1 MGGMWQLTE
10 DVEAFAAT
18 AGDFLRSRP
27 VEHTVF
33 LTLIDA
39 FRRRGMRAYGSG
51 APIFGAWRTDDGATD
66 GVLLQT
72 PPYPMLFSRLPAGA
86 VAAAVDAV
94 ADRPLPGVN
103 MLTADAD
110 EFVAGWQKRTGA
122 AARRGMRVRLYRLD
136 ELIPPP
142 RPAGAARVATAG
154 DRDLLLRWFPA
165 FHEDLGNVIEADHGA
180 VIDDR
185 LSYGGIMLWEV
196 DGTAVATASRS
207 RLDSAMVRIQM
218 VYTPREHR
226 GHGYAAAVT
235 AAVSRSA
242 LDLGATDVVLFTDLD
257 YPTSNGVYQR
267 IGYRPVLDRV
277 VMEFSS

>member
-1 MGGMWQLTE
+1 MWELTE
-10 DVEAFAAT
+10 DVEAFAGT
-18 AGDFLRSRP
+18 AGDFLKSRP

-33 LTLIDA
+33 LTLVDTL
-39 FRRRGMRAYGSG
+39 RRRGMQAYGSE
-51 APIFGAWRTDDGATD
+51 APIFGTWRADGGATD

-72 PPYPMLFSRLPAGA
+72 PPYPMMFSRLPAGA
-86 VAAAVDAV
+86 VAAALDAV

-103 MLTADAD
+103 MLVADAD

-122 AARRGMRVRLYRLD
+122 EARRGLRARLYRLAT
-136 ELIPPP
+136 LIPPP
-142 RPAGAARVATAG
+142 PPGGAARIATTS

-165 FHEDLGNVIEADHGA
+165 FHEELDDVSEADYGA
-180 VIDDR
+180 AVDDR
-185 LSYGGIMLWEV
+185 LGHGGITLWEV
-196 DGTAVATASRS
+196 DGVPVSTASCS
-207 RLDSAMVRIQM
+207 RLEAGMVRIGM

-235 AAVSRSA
+235 ATVSRAA

-257 YPTSNGVYQR
+257 FPTSNGVYLR

>member
-1 MGGMWQLTE
+1 MWELTG
-10 DVEAFAAT
+10 DVEAFAST

-33 LTLIDA
+33 LTLIDTL
-39 FRRRGMRAYGSG
+39 RRRGMQAYGSE
-51 APIFGAWRTDDGATD
+51 APIFGSWRTDDGATD

-72 PPYPMLFSRLPAGA
+72 PPYPMMFSRLPEG
-86 VAAAVDAV
+86 AAAAALDAV

-103 MLTADAD
+103 MLAGDAD
-110 EFVAGWQKRTGA
+110 EFVAGWRKRTGA
-122 AARRGMRVRLYRLD
+122 EARPGLRARLYRLA

-142 RPAGAARVATAG
+142 PPGGRARVADAS
-154 DRDLLLRWFPA
+154 DRDLLRRWYPA
-165 FHEDLGNVIEADHGA
+165 FHDELGDVRESSYD
-180 VIDDR
+180 VLVDDR
-185 LSYGGIMLWEV
+185 LSYGGITLWEV
-196 DGTAVATASRS
+196 DGVPVSTASRS
-207 RLDSAMVRIQM
+207 RPDAGMVRIVM
-218 VYTPREHR
+218 VYTPPEFR

-235 AAVSRSA
+235 ATASRAA

>member
-1 MGGMWQLTE
+1 MWLLTE
-10 DVEAFAAT
+10 DMEEFTAT

-33 LTLIDA
+33 LTLIDTL
-39 FRRRGMRAYGSG
+39 RRRGMHAYGSE
-51 APIFGAWRTDDGATD
+51 APVFGSWRTADGATD

-72 PPYPMLFSRLPAGA
+72 PPYPMMFSRLPAGA
-86 VAAAVDAV
+86 VAAALDAV

-122 AARRGMRVRLYRLD
+122 PVRPGLRTRLYRL
-136 ELIPPP
+136 ETLIPPP
-142 RPAGAARVATAG
+142 PPGGAARVATAS
-154 DRDLLLRWFPA
+154 DRELLLRWFPA
-165 FHEDLGNVIEADHGA
+165 FFDELGDVRETDYG
-180 VIDDR
+180 VLVDDR
-185 LSYGGIMLWEV
+185 LSYGGITLWEV
-196 DGTAVATASRS
+196 DGVPVSTASRS
-207 RLDSAMVRIQM
+207 RPEAGMVRIVM
-218 VYTPREHR
+218 VYTPTRFR

-235 AAVSRSA
+235 ATASQAA
-242 LDLGATDVVLFTDLD
+242 LDQGASDVVLFTDLD

>member
-1 MGGMWQLTE
+1 MWELTE
-10 DVEAFAAT
+10 DVEAFTAT

-33 LTLIDA
+33 LTLIDTL
-39 FRRRGMRAYGSG
+39 RRRGMRAYGSG
-51 APIFGAWRTDDGATD
+51 APIFGSWRPGGGATD

-72 PPYPMLFSRLPAGA
+72 PPYPMMFSRLPAGA
-86 VAAAVDAV
+86 VTAAVDAL

-110 EFVAGWQKRTGA
+110 EFVAAWRGD
-122 AARRGMRVRLYRLD
+122 ARQGLRVRLYRL
-136 ELIPPP
+136 ETLIPPP
-142 RPAGAARVATAG
+142 PPGGRARVADAS

-165 FHEDLGNVIEADHGA
+165 FHEELNDVSETDHSA

-185 LSYGGIMLWEV
+185 LAYGGITLWEA
-196 DGTAVATASRS
+196 DGVPVSTASRS
-207 RLDSAMVRIQM
+207 RLASEMVRIQM

-235 AAVSRSA
+235 ATASQAA
-242 LDLGATDVVLFTDLD
+242 LDEGATDVVLFTDLD